1 MVETM
6 EIQKGFKKTDVGI
19 IPCDWD
25 VKPISEITS
34 LMTNGFVGTV
44 KSHYTDY
51 DNGIL
56 YIQGYNVEENSF
68 NFNGIKRVTN
78 EFHKQHLKS
87 CLQEGD
93 LLTIQTGDIGVTTIV
108 SKELEGANCHALI
121 ITRFKKDTVAPRF
134 YCYYF
139 NYSGGRKRLK
149 EIETGSTMKHINVGD
164 MFQMLI
170 PYPTKVEQTAIAT
183 ALNDADALI
192 NQIEKLIS
200 KKRAIKQGAMQELLK
215 PKEGWEVK
223 LIPDII
229 CKNEGI
235 KIGPFGSSLK
245 KEILVSKGFKVY
257 GQENIFERDLSIG
270 TRFIDK
276 EHFAKLKACE
286 LISGDFIISMMGTI
300 GKCMIVP
307 EQFEQGIMDSHLIRL
322 RLNRDVIEP
331 KYLLHYFS
339 SESLLSQVNKFSV
352 GGIMDGLSSSIIKQ
366 ISVPLPSKKEHQT
379 AISQILSDMD
389 AEIEELEKKLDKY
402 KMIKQGM
409 MQNLLTGKIR
419 LI

>member
-93 LLTIQTGDIGVTTIV
+93 LLTIQTGDIGVTTVV
-108 SKELEGANCHALI
+108 SKELEGTNCHALI
-121 ITRFKKDTVAPRF
+121 ITRFKKDTVATRF
-134 YCYYF
+134 YSYYF

-170 PYPTKVEQTAIAT
+170 PYPTKAEQTAIAT
-183 ALNDADALI
+183 ALNDVDALI
-192 NQIEKLIS
+192 TQLEKLIA
-200 KKRAIKQGAMQELLK
+200 KKRAIKQGTMQELLK

-223 LIPDII
+223 KLGEIAEFFKGRGLP
-229 CKNEGI
+229 K
-235 KIGPFGSSLK
+235 SSLTSDGSIK
-245 KEILVSKGFKVY
+245 CIHYGELFLNYKEEITKIKHRTNEFEGAFYSKANDVLMPTSDVTPNGLATASCLTENGVLLGGDILVIRIPTQIVNGSF
-257 GQENIFERDLSIG
+257 LSYYI
-270 TRFIDK
+270 
-276 EHFAKLKACE
+276 
-286 LISGDFIISMMGTI
+286 
-300 GKCMIVP
+300 
-307 EQFEQGIMDSHLIRL
+307 
-322 RLNRDVIEP
+322 RLNRNEVMRLV
-331 KYLLHYFS
+331 KGVTVYHLH
-339 SESLLSQVNKFSV
+339 
-352 GGIMDGLSSSIIKQ
+352 
-366 ISVPLPSKKEHQT
+366 
-379 AISQILSDMD
+379 ASDMKD
-389 AEIEELEKKLDKY
+389 YFLKYPNVEEQNRISNILFDMENEIEKLEVKLSKY
-402 KMIKQGM
+402 KMLKQGM
-409 MQNLLTGKIR
+409 MQNLLTGRIR
-419 LI
+419 LV